1 MNEVQSCPMSCLSCP
16 LLCNVGSQ
24 GFDKFY
30 ANMARGREVLLVREP
45 TALELH
51 YCMSVIR
58 STVTAALSCCAL
70 RPGGQLIYSG

>member
-1 MNEVQSCPMSCLSCP
+1 MQAVAGWTSGSVQVSRA
-16 LLCNVGSQ
+16 G

-51 YCMSVIR
+51 YGMSVIH